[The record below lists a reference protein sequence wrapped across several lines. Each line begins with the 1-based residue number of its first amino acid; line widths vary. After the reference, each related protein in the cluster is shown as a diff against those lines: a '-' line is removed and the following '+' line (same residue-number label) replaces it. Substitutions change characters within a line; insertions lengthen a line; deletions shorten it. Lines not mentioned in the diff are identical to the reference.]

1 MWILLW
7 KVLWIV
13 WWIILSILL
22 WILLWISLRILLC
35 ILLRILLRIPRIGRI
50 LIAEASHGTI
60 VIGLQGGTRR
70 AFEGVVGGTFPAII
84 CRWTAARV
92 VGLSL
97 SLMEGLLHGG
107 REGAIV
113 AKRYSW
119 RIADSVGL
127 ITARRCG
134 AVKRCG
140 SVRHIGSRLEL
151 VSRVV
156 KTLVL
161 FVASNRNIRKAVV
174 G

>member
-22 WILLWISLRILLC
+22 WISLR

-70 AFEGVVGGTFPAII
+70 TFEGVAGGTFPAII

-92 VGLSL
+92 IGLSL
-97 SLMEGLLHGG
+97 SLVEGLLHGG

-119 RIADSVGL
+119 RIANSVGL

-161 FVASNRNIRKAVV
+161 FVASNRSIRKAVV